1 MQKIKEKKT
10 FRSFFQ
16 NSTLCSREI
25 SKKKRN
31 VFLDEKGDIEKSVF
45 FNYPFDKGRLKSI
58 VCWFFEKHGQY
69 KTLKLLE
76 KLKEVGFGS
85 ATNAGISLGID
96 DLKIPNQK
104 IALLATAETKVA
116 KDLLHYRNAQITGIE
131 RVQRLIYTW
140 NQTNDTLKQEVV
152 RLFETT
158 DLLNPIYMMAFSGA
172 RGNMSQV
179 RQLVG
184 MRGLMSDPQGQ
195 IIDFPIQSNFREGLT
210 LTEYLISTYG
220 ARKGIVDTALRT
232 ATAGYLT
239 RRLVD
244 VAQHTIVSKFDCG
257 TMRGI
262 FLFDMKDGKKTIY
275 SFQNR
280 LIGRVLAQNIEFF
293 EPPAH
298 PLLRR
303 DKFQADECPGGPQSN
318 YIFASEKNN
327 QKRALSTK
335 SNDGKIQIAFRNQ
348 EIDSKLAQAISKVT
362 KKAFV
367 RSPLTCETSRFVCQ
381 LCYGW
386 SFSHGKLV
394 SVGEAVGIIAAQSI
408 GEPGTQL
415 TMRTFHTGGVFA
427 GGLTDQILAPFD
439 GKIQYFQSI
448 PGSCIRNALSEIA
461 FFTKMPG
468 SFIVE
473 KISKSSEMREERN
486 FSPFDK
492 QGIKN
497 TKKTIPAPALQT
509 SNQKKNAEIL
519 RIPAYAVLFCRN
531 NEFVRKKQ
539 VLAQFSS
546 VLKKMQYGR
555 AEQTLYS
562 TLAGEFVFGSSK
574 QLSLFTQQ
582 NAVPFFGLPPSQKSA
597 SKISKNLHTI
607 GEQSL
612 LLEKRKTGD
621 FSEVE
626 LKNDILWKS
635 QNWTTVWILSGNIF
649 CDSFNT
655 NLHFREGDFFKKTS
669 VLKRVLWT
677 KKKRYKY
684 FLFGKSQIQKKKRT
698 NNFSYLFAFE
708 KKKFHNSFFFQVF
721 PSTGP
726 EKSKNVLQQKSHS
739 LQVNEHFSH
748 VHSPKTGLYA
758 PRRWS
763 KHIETNFS
771 FTAQRTVLR
780 TNLNLWKK
788 ESFLKAKKIFPFCMS
803 LFSQTEK
810 NYLFS
815 DISLNIGKDI
825 DFIFVQNKSNRF
837 FTDFQKMTIRVH
849 PVVQNSKTDEKM
861 KNHLFFKFL
870 NKKKNVGSALFLNAS
885 TFYKTFQISQKFGF
899 FSSFLNFSNPL
910 FLESFFIFQ
919 FQNLKNKISLH
930 DPKIKTQVGTS
941 KYGWEKKK
949 NKQKVFN
956 TSYFL
961 NKLFTRKKKSSR
973 VSDIF
978 EKETKNIFLKKYLLR
993 FPLEKIYY
1001 KKFGYVLLFSN
1012 FVKNKKAKNSFQ
1024 SFSTLTTRENFENPQ
1039 RNSGQRKKFFP
1050 SHIGFESPVGNENF
1064 FGKDAPH
1071 SFSYCFFD
1079 KFRTN
1084 TGGIFQF
1091 SFFEH
1096 DSKKQKLYYFLC
1108 ENFSDQE
1115 EKTLP
1120 FLKAKF
1126 LEKKIDTQITE
1137 FFPSQNQSTR
1147 SQNFSIYS
1155 ETLFQFSNFLHK
1167 KDSSKKFKKVV
1178 FSQNE
1183 NLFVFQIPTFSFLSF
1198 STKLHSKSK
1207 PFYFQVNL
1215 SQRDKNLSLFQK
1227 QQEVFQFIEK
1237 KQNQKN
1243 EDKNKSFLK
1252 SSLSLEK
1259 RNAIPLI
1266 SLSEFGNGN
1275 KSSSND
1281 KNASFVVGSTLYLK
1295 KFIDKNILADT
1306 SKNFKKKNFSPLVLP
1321 VIPSFFEKRKQIK
1334 LSANN
1339 LKIQFF
1345 DFSQLPPGQLQSGCL
1360 FLSKKGGEQIYQQDA
1375 HTSTPAFEPAGTL
1388 SSPLLRLCTRSAD
1401 ANDKVQ
1407 ADGWKQITSSGRTP
1421 RRGPGG
1427 KVDVLHQD
1435 FLQANAEKLI
1445 DLCPEKGADSTKK
1458 VFFFYNFCFQ
1468 KFDEFSANFSFSE
1481 NRKQKT
1487 SFFDL
1492 YEKEIYWLP
1501 QENFLVFTSEI
1512 LVRQDNH
1519 LLQHNR
1525 VPTSSLHRRSQEHFH
1540 FSASPLLRFADGWT
1554 DGCRCPGIETDIPAL
1569 DYVDAD
1575 AKADRDPGEKANVQA
1590 VRNVSNFS
1598 PLQFYS
1604 RCDQKPFLFFV
1615 NGQGKKKSFSRASH
1629 ELLGINKKFLQENAF
1644 EGFVKISNCKSFKSK
1659 KFSGLEKEKNIL
1671 SQKLS
1676 FSPIFMRKALK
1687 NKKNIVSQFQK
1698 RSEKKKNF
1706 KKIQKLFS
1714 QKLETGKNVLNQ
1726 FVLLKKHSQNQS
1738 FFAKKWKSQCFTCL
1752 PVQKNCF
1759 SQPLS
1764 KPAPAVLA
1772 EKWTGQSPGSLLRRR
1787 RCSLLHRDKVQA
1799 GALDYVEAGE
1809 SRAFLSCKKLQFKI
1823 QQGWLVLPFSSLKNT
1838 LFKNHKKILKK
1849 GKFSEKTL
1857 NFEQND
1863 TLLEMVVLENPSN
1876 FLEKFSITT
1885 KNISFQADS
1894 FQTNKKC
1901 RYLSFKPFFQLDP
1914 RSCFQGSQKKKMKR
1928 RNVIQF
1934 FRPFQYKIVE
1944 NPQNSKKFFQ
1954 NIRVKVFSK
1963 MLSSSCFQIYK
1974 GYHSP
1979 LLNTQ
1984 KLEKTFLEKNPNTDF
1999 QVWSD
2004 FEKMYFSQ
2012 FVSPFLSFA
2021 QHTEKLSFKKN
2032 FTKKFK
2038 SQDAQEKK
2046 FKNFQNYFKKPKI
2059 SLTTSFFE
2067 TDSQIQ
2073 KKGKHFRFPE
2083 DTSSLE
2089 FDLQSLT
2096 PAAIDKSS
2104 TSIEHPSKFSE
2115 FLPRNTIVGSSFE
2128 NEFSKF
2134 ILEKNEKKNFFY
2146 FGIKKANKNNFSFY
2160 PVQFLPLVISLALNE
2175 SKIIESS
2182 LKSGTNSS
2190 RQDAPPPGCPD
2201 SLLRRG
2207 LACVH
2212 PSAMRKSGL
2221 DKVLALD
2228 YVDAGPK
2235 LNADPA
2241 FSMNVFNN
2249 TVEFQ
2254 LCEKRAPFF
2263 DERFSYRAADRVA
2276 DENISDFVE
2285 TSSFWLNKD
2294 SMNFLFSSFRE
2305 STKAKKMSFSE
2316 QKFKITQSVKQKKKK
2331 NFLQNLVFQKNMYFY
2346 GSTEFLSPYEGELL
2360 PIFTHDMYWWKKASE
2375 VSTLQ
2380 KFEKLFTIV
2389 TKKDFF
2395 SVQFPLPGREKQIPK
2410 IKTQISLK
2418 EKQKHLGKLYKVLSD
2433 IYQTSNFTGNFETF
2447 NSQFD
2452 SNIQKK
2458 TKISSFITKYEKKIY
2473 TFQNLTVGYPSLFKK
2488 PFLGSFVAYGDNFFG
2503 SALQKPG
2510 QIIHLGFSSMTIRR
2524 GQPCLVS
2531 SNGILHFSNI
2541 PYIKK
2546 NVPLVT
2552 LPYQTVQ
2559 AGDIVQGIPKVEQFF
2574 EARTTLQGRLF
2585 VSSLPILLKGIFE
2598 RYKVLLPLEQ
2608 ATRQSFLKIQ
2618 QIIVDGVQRVYRS
2631 QGVSITDKHLEV
2643 VVRQMTT
2650 KVQILHGAQTGF
2662 FPGELVSLD
2671 LVERINKFLMVKI
2684 RYEPVILGITRA
2696 SLEVESFLSAS
2707 SFQQTTKILSLA
2719 AISRKKDFL
2728 KGLKEN
2734 LLVGNLIP
2742 SGTGYFNFSKKL

>member
-16 NSTLCSREI
+16 NPSLCNRKI
-25 SKKKRN
+25 SQKQRN

-293 EPPAH
+293 
-298 PLLRR
+298 
-303 DKFQADECPGGPQSN
+303 DSQSN
-318 YIFASEKNN
+318 SISASEKNN
-327 QKRALSTK
+327 QKGALSTK
-335 SNDGKIQIAFRNQ
+335 SFVSQKRSSGKTQIAFRNQ

-473 KISKSSEMREERN
+473 KMSKSSEMKEEKN
-486 FSPFDK
+486 SYCGADQFDK
-492 QGIKN
+492 QGIEN
-497 TKKTIPAPALQT
+497 TKKTTPAPALQM

-574 QLSLFTQQ
+574 QASFLTQQ
-582 NAVPFFGLPPSQKSA
+582 NAFPFLGLPHGQKGG

-655 NLHFREGDFFKKTS
+655 NFHFREGDFFKKTS

-684 FLFGKSQIQKKKRT
+684 FLFGKSQIQQKTT
-698 NNFSYLFAFE
+698 NNFSYLFALE
-708 KKKFHNSFFFQVF
+708 KKKLHTSFFFQF
-721 PSTGP
+721 FASTGP
-726 EKSKNVLQQKSHS
+726 EKSKNVLPQKSHS
-739 LQVNEHFSH
+739 VEVNAHFYNVLHIS
-748 VHSPKTGLYA
+748 KTGLYA
-758 PRRWS
+758 PCKWS
-763 KHIETNFS
+763 KHIETSFS
-771 FTAQRTVLR
+771 LPRSGS
-780 TNLNLWKK
+780 NLNLWKK
-788 ESFLKAKKIFPFCMS
+788 ESFLKTKKIFPFCMS
-803 LFSQTEK
+803 LFFQTKK
-810 NYLFS
+810 NSLFS

-837 FTDFQKMTIRVH
+837 LTDFQKMTIRTH
-849 PVVQNSKTDEKM
+849 PVPQNNKKDGKM

-870 NKKKNVGSALFLNAS
+870 NKRKNVGSALFLNTS

-899 FSSFLNFSNPL
+899 FSSFLS
-910 FLESFFIFQ
+910 FQ
-919 FQNLKNKISLH
+919 FQNFKNKMSLH
-930 DPKIKTQVGTS
+930 DPKMNNTHPQLPGYPSPLGTTAALRTSTPAGTLSFFVKKRRTSTMWRRTGRPQRGCPGGHIHPALKAGVQVDTQTDERRQMWKNEQHLFGRKGKRGSFSLQKSGWKT
-941 KYGWEKKK
+941 KKE
-949 NKQKVFN
+949 NKQKVFK

-961 NKLFTRKKKSSR
+961 NILSTGKRKSSR
-973 VSDIF
+973 NSNIF
-978 EKETKNIFLKKYLLR
+978 SKETKNILLKKYLLR

-1001 KKFGYVLLFSN
+1001 KKFGYVSLFSN
-1012 FVKNKKAKNSFQ
+1012 FVKNKKVKNSFQ
-1024 SFSTLTTRENFENPQ
+1024 SFSTLTTRKNFENPQ
-1039 RNSGQRKKFFP
+1039 RNSGQREKFFP

-1071 SFSYCFFD
+1071 SFSSCFFD

-1096 DSKKQKLYYFLC
+1096 DSKKQKLYSFLC

-1115 EKTLP
+1115 EKTIP
-1120 FLKAKF
+1120 FLKPEF
-1126 LEKKIDTQITE
+1126 LEKKIDSGLYHRGETKKDVRLDVRNTGVPAGGPGDQIKK
-1137 FFPSQNQSTR
+1137 FVPSQNQSSALQGRLKNLTL
-1147 SQNFSIYS
+1147 YS
-1155 ETLFQFSNFLHK
+1155 ETLFQFSNFLNK

-1198 STKLHSKSK
+1198 STNSLLHAKSK

-1215 SQRDKNLSLFQK
+1215 PQKDKNLSLFQK
-1227 QQEVFQFIEK
+1227 QQEVFQFIAK
-1237 KQNQKN
+1237 KQNKKN
-1243 EDKNKSFLK
+1243 GLLPTNKNKSFLE
-1252 SSLSLEK
+1252 SSISLEK
-1259 RNAIPLI
+1259 RNAI

-1275 KSSSND
+1275 KSSSNG

-1295 KFIDKNILADT
+1295 KFIDINIIGDT
-1306 SKNFKKKNFSPLVLP
+1306 SKNFKNDNFSPLVLP
-1321 VIPSFFEKRKQIK
+1321 VMPSFFEKRKQIK
-1334 LSANN
+1334 ISAKN

-1345 DFSQLPPGQLQSGCL
+1345 DFSQHGQICQHHAHIST
-1360 FLSKKGGEQIYQQDA
+1360 LSK
-1375 HTSTPAFEPAGTL
+1375 
-1388 SSPLLRLCTRSAD
+1388 
-1401 ANDKVQ
+1401 
-1407 ADGWKQITSSGRTP
+1407 
-1421 RRGPGG
+1421 RGHG
-1427 KVDVLHQD
+1427 KVEVLCQD
-1435 FLQANAEKLI
+1435 FLQANTEKFI
-1445 DLCPEKGADSTKK
+1445 DLVQKKGVDSTKK

-1468 KFDEFSANFSFSE
+1468 KFDVFSTNFHFFE
-1481 NRKQKT
+1481 TRKQKN
-1487 SFFDL
+1487 SSVDL

-1501 QENFLVFTSEI
+1501 QENFLVFTSDI
-1512 LVRQDNH
+1512 L
-1519 LLQHNR
+1519 
-1525 VPTSSLHRRSQEHFH
+1525 
-1540 FSASPLLRFADGWT
+1540 
-1554 DGCRCPGIETDIPAL
+1554 
-1569 DYVDAD
+1569 
-1575 AKADRDPGEKANVQA
+1575 K
-1590 VRNVSNFS
+1590 RNVSNLS
-1598 PLQFYS
+1598 LLQFYS
-1604 RCDQKPFLFFV
+1604 RCDEKPFLFFV
-1615 NGQGKKKSFSRASH
+1615 NGQGKKKSFSQASH
-1629 ELLGINKKFLQENAF
+1629 ELLGRNKKSLEENAF

-1659 KFSGLEKEKNIL
+1659 KFSGLRKEKNIL

-1676 FSPIFMRKALK
+1676 FYPIFMRKALK

-1698 RSEKKKNF
+1698 RIEKNKNF
-1706 KKIQKLFS
+1706 QKIQKLFS
-1714 QKLETGKNVLNQ
+1714 QKLDTSKNVLNPS
-1726 FVLLKKHSQNQS
+1726 VLLKKHSQNQS
-1738 FFAKKWKSQCFTCL
+1738 FFAKNLKNQCFTCL
-1752 PVQKNCF
+1752 PIQKNCF
-1759 SQPLS
+1759 SFFAKQKMPLS
-1764 KPAPAVLA
+1764 TLESPLFGQMGKSGLRLPA
-1772 EKWTGQSPGSLLRRR
+1772 R
-1787 RCSLLHRDKVQA
+1787 LHR
-1799 GALDYVEAGE
+1799 
-1809 SRAFLSCKKLQFKI
+1809 RAETKKDIVGKSKAFISGKKLQFKI
-1823 QQGWLVLPFSSLKNT
+1823 QQGWLVLPFSSLNNT
-1838 LFKNHKKILKK
+1838 LLTNHKKIQKK
-1849 GKFSEKTL
+1849 GHFSERTL

-1863 TLLEMVVLENPSN
+1863 TLLEMVILEKPSN
-1876 FLEKFSITT
+1876 FLEKCSMKT

-1901 RYLSFKPFFQLDP
+1901 RYLCFNSSFQLDP
-1914 RSCFQGSQKKKMKR
+1914 RSCFQGSQKNKMKR
-1928 RNVIQF
+1928 RNVMQF

-1954 NIRVKVFSK
+1954 NIRVQVFSK

-1979 LLNTQ
+1979 LFNNQ
-1984 KLEKTFLEKNPNTDF
+1984 KLEKTFLEKEPNIDF
-1999 QVWSD
+1999 QVWSN
-2004 FEKMYFSQ
+2004 FEEMYFSQ

-2038 SQDAQEKK
+2038 SIDAQEEK
-2046 FKNFQNYFKKPKI
+2046 FTNFQNYFKKPKM
-2059 SLTTSFFE
+2059 SLTPSFFE
-2067 TDSQIQ
+2067 TEPQIQ
-2073 KKGKHFRFPE
+2073 KKGKHFDFSGSPSPL
-2083 DTSSLE
+2083 D
-2089 FDLQSLT
+2089 FDLQSST
-2096 PAAIDKSS
+2096 PAVIDKSS
-2104 TSIEHPSKFSE
+2104 TSIEHPSKFGE
-2115 FLPRNTIVGSSFE
+2115 LLQTNTIVGSSFE
-2128 NEFSKF
+2128 NESSQS
-2134 ILEKNEKKNFFY
+2134 ISEKNEKKNFFFH
-2146 FGIKKANKNNFSFY
+2146 FGKKKANKNNFSFY
-2160 PVQFLPLVISLALNE
+2160 PVQFLPLFVSLALNE
-2175 SKIIESS
+2175 SKTIESS
-2182 LKSGTNSS
+2182 LERISNSS
-2190 RQDAPPPGCPD
+2190 RPD
-2201 SLLRRG
+2201 I
-2207 LACVH
+2207 H
-2212 PSAMRKSGL
+2212 PSGQIFHLYHRAETKK
-2221 DKVLALD
+2221 DKVPVGVEADGRPGEHEGREATSYLST
-2228 YVDAGPK
+2228 
-2235 LNADPA
+2235 DPA
-2241 FSMNVFNN
+2241 FSMNVLNN

-2254 LCEKRAPFF
+2254 LCEKRAAFF
-2263 DERFSYRAADRVA
+2263 DERFSFG
-2276 DENISDFVE
+2276 NISDFVE

-2294 SMNFLFSSFRE
+2294 SMNFLFSPFQE
-2305 STKAKKMSFSE
+2305 STKAKKISLSAPGFHN
-2316 QKFKITQSVKQKKKK
+2316 TQSLKQKKKI
-2331 NFLQNLVFQKNMYFY
+2331 NFLQNSVFQKNMHFY

-2395 SVQFPLPGREKQIPK
+2395 SVQFPLSVGEKQIPK
-2410 IKTQISLK
+2410 IKTQFSLK
-2418 EKQKHLGKLYKVLSD
+2418 EKQKHLGKLYEVLSD
-2433 IYQTSNFTGNFETF
+2433 IYQTSNLTGNFETF
-2447 NSQFD
+2447 NARRLEKVLAVD
-2452 SNIQKK
+2452 SNIDKK

-2696 SLEVESFLSAS
+2696 SLEVDSFLSAS

-2742 SGTGYFNFSKKL
+2742 SGTGYFNLSKKV